1 MRSTCVPSP
10 FAHIGKAINWQI
22 FPDSTTCVRHITW
35 AKSRG
40 PQGEREREKSI
51 DNSRQHSSKVT
62 DSARGCTVQ
71 SNMARSTSQN
81 QSQAPFTKPTITI
94 NPIVLQPIPQP
105 PKLFSSSC
113 HQKQPLHHQGLF
125 RHEQHLRAGGYY
137 HTYTPGLETFFRTH
151 K

>member
-1 MRSTCVPSP
+1 MPSQQRMVPDAQPDDWRQNDGRDVCTCRHPSGGRCVRQRNLEPSVTIENEGQMRSTCVPSP

-71 SNMARSTSQN
+71 SNMARSTSQTSLKPLLPN
-81 QSQAPFTKPTITI
+81 QPSPSI
-94 NPIVLQPIPQP
+94 L
-105 PKLFSSSC
+105 
-113 HQKQPLHHQGLF
+113 
-125 RHEQHLRAGGYY
+125 
-137 HTYTPGLETFFRTH
+137 
-151 K
+151 